1 MATTKRNSPSKQS
14 KQLTNKDIAN
24 RRRSTNNRQTE
35 RPKLVKLGALWLKE
49 GRSGKFMSG
58 VITLEDEGI
67 EIKLLVFKNTYKEE
81 NRHPDYVI
89 FEAPDNDSA
98 NNDTSNDDDIPF

>member
-1 MATTKRNSPSKQS
+1 
-14 KQLTNKDIAN
+14 
-24 RRRSTNNRQTE
+24 
-35 RPKLVKLGALWLKE
+35 
-49 GRSGKFMSG
+49 MSG